1 MRIVVNPM
9 TKIEKIIRYRLYKE
23 ITLRN
28 ISLENLSSRVG
39 LPRNHLSIR
48 LKPSY
53 RGGLDIGVIISI
65 CKELRIPLYKVIP
78 NSKMDGSD
86 LE

>member
-1 MRIVVNPM
+1 MYSTTNKM
-9 TKIEKIIRYRLYKE
+9 TKLEKIIRYRLYKE

-28 ISLENLSSRVG
+28 ISLENLSSRIG

-48 LKPSY
+48 LKQSY

-65 CKELRIPLYKVIP
+65 CKELGIPLYKVIP
-78 NSKMDGSD
+78 NSKMNGGD